1 MRQTAFKR
9 IIVLLLPVLLLA
21 GCSIPNNGSNN
32 GNINSS
38 PGHSN
43 TSQPNTSSNPS
54 TAPSEGTGTGATP
67 TPDSQTDMIQDQI
80 DQMSMDEKIGQLII
94 VGLDGTEM
102 NGFAQKMIQD
112 YKVGGFILF
121 KDNIK
126 NAQQTL
132 ALLNDLKQTNAGNNA
147 IPLWLSVDQ
156 EGGRVSRLSSE
167 FTKFPAAKDVA
178 AADSLSYT
186 NGIGKALG
194 TALKALGFNLDF
206 APVLDINSN
215 PKNPVI
221 GDRSYGSTPDKV
233 TAHGLE
239 TINGITAEGVAA
251 VVKHFPGHGDTSVDS
266 HYDLPLVHKTLEEL
280 EKFELIPFKEA
291 IEQDVDAIMV
301 AHLLMKNLDAN
312 HPASISEAIIN
323 DLLREK
329 LGYDGVVITDDMTM
343 AGLLNGN
350 KIGEASVAAVKAG
363 TDIILVSHEEKLRI
377 EAIEALRQ
385 AVQSGAIPEER
396 LNKSVYRVLSLK
408 QKYKLSD
415 DPTPNIDLPAV
426 NEVINNALQARP

>member
-1 MRQTAFKR
+1 MQKSAYKWF
-9 IIVLLLPVLLLA
+9 VLMLLPALLLA
-21 GCSIPNNGSNN
+21 GCGSSNQGSNS
-32 GNINSS
+32 IDPAPEQTNSS
-38 PGHSN
+38 PPIHTESPKPDPSN
-43 TSQPNTSSNPS
+43 ETS
-54 TAPSEGTGTGATP
+54 ATP
-67 TPDSQTDMIQDQI
+67 TPDPQLDMIQE
-80 DQMSMDEKIGQLII
+80 QMKNMSLDEKIGQLVI

-102 NGFAQKMIQD
+102 NGFTQKMIQD

-132 ALLNDLKQTNAGNNA
+132 ALLNDLKQTNTSND

-156 EGGRVSRLSSE
+156 EGGRVSRMSSE
-167 FTKFPAAKDVA
+167 FVKIPAAGHVA
-178 AADSLSYT
+178 AANNLPYT

-194 TALKALGFNLDF
+194 TELKALGFNLDF

-239 TINGITAEGVAA
+239 ALDGITSEGVAA

-266 HYDLPLVHKTLEEL
+266 HYDLPLVHKSLEEL

-291 IEQDVDAIMV
+291 IEQEVDAIMV
-301 AHLLMKNLDAN
+301 AHLLMMDLDTK
-312 HPASISEAIIN
+312 HPASISEAVIN

-329 LGYDGVVITDDMTM
+329 LGYEGVVITDDMTM
-343 AGLLNGN
+343 GGLLNGN
-350 KIGEASVAAVKAG
+350 KIGDASVTAVQAG
-363 TDIILVSHEEKLRI
+363 ADIVLVSHEEKLRI
-377 EAIEALRQ
+377 EALDALRQ
-385 AVQSGAIPEER
+385 AVHSGEISKER
-396 LNKSVYRVLSLK
+396 LDESVYRVLSLK

-415 DPTPNIDLPAV
+415 ESTPDIDVSAV